1 MTKVIRAYRDQLRQV
16 ATLLDAYREFY
27 KQPADHQGV
36 KTFLQE
42 RFARAETVIFL
53 ALVDDE
59 PVGFVQLYPTYDT
72 ITLKQIWILHDL
84 FVIPSARQKGIA
96 KSLLERAR
104 RLAEETHAKG
114 LILETAVSNDAA
126 QKLYEKLGW
135 KRESDYYRYYLHL

>member
-36 KTFLQE
+36 RTFLQE

-59 PVGFVQLYPTYDT
+59 PVGFVQLYPSYDT

>member
-36 KTFLQE
+36 KAFLQE

-59 PVGFVQLYPTYDT
+59 PVGFVQLYPSYDT

>member
-36 KTFLQE
+36 KAFLQE